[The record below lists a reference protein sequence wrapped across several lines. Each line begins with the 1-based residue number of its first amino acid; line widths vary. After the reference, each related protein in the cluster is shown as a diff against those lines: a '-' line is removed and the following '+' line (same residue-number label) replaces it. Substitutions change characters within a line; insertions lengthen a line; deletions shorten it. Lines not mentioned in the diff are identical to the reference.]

1 MPIYKYTALST
12 EGQKVQGESFV
23 QSAAELKHQL
33 EAQNL
38 LVNNVWLKWWTP
50 RSWKFRSLDL
60 QEITLF
66 VQELIV
72 LLRAGL
78 TLSEVLAVLTRR
90 QSDSALTGVLIRVRD
105 AISSGESPSQAFAQ
119 SSSLFDRLFIAALKT
134 GEKTGDLVE
143 PLSAYHRQ
151 LKQGLRVQKSVKQAL
166 TYPAFLLLTL
176 AVVMLLLFTY
186 VLPRFSEVYA
196 DLGTELPAATS
207 LLVAISRWLPGV
219 LVVTIIMVVAGAAWL
234 RDPQRYR
241 RTRTRLLSGV
251 MRMPLIGIL
260 LEQLYV
266 YQFISALS
274 MLLKSGTPLLPAM
287 TLIREDFADTPLYHD
302 IKILSDAVSQ
312 GHSLAPAMIALNR
325 FHDSALKLIEVGEE
339 VGSLAEMLNEAA
351 VYYEEK
357 IDTDVAR
364 ISAMIEPLL
373 VLLMGLLV
381 GGTIIVMYLP
391 IFYMSSIV

>member
-1 MPIYKYTALST
+1 M
-12 EGQKVQGESFV
+12 V
-23 QSAAELKHQL
+23 QSAAELKDQL
-33 EAQNL
+33 AAQNL

-50 RSWKFRSLDL
+50 RSWRFRSLDL

-78 TLSEVLAVLTRR
+78 TLSEVLGVLTRR
-90 QSDSALTGVLIRVRD
+90 QSDSALTGVLVRVRN
-105 AISSGESPSQAFAQ
+105 AITGGESPSQAFAN
-119 SSSLFDRLFIAALKT
+119 SSTLFDRLFIAALKT

-207 LLVAISRWLPGV
+207 VLVAISQWLPGL
-219 LVVTIIMVVAGAAWL
+219 LVVTILMIVVLATWL

-241 RTRTRLLSGV
+241 RARVRIRASLIH
-251 MRMPLIGIL
+251 MPLIGVL

-266 YQFISALS
+266 YQFVSALS
-274 MLLKSGTPLLPAM
+274 MLLKSGTPLLAAIK
-287 TLIREDFADTPLYHD
+287 LIADDFADTPLHHD
-302 IKILSDAVSQ
+302 ITTLSEAISQ
-312 GHSLAPAMIALNR
+312 GHALAPAMIKLNR